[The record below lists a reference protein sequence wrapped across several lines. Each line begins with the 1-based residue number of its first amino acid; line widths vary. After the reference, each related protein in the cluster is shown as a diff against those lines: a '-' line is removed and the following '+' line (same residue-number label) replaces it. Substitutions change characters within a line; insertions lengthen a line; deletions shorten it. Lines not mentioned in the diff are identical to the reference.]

1 MLRGEKKAQLRKWSK
16 TKEIAIKR
24 IMIKFDI
31 NFKWNKMSS
40 DKIKN
45 QKIQKRIQNK
55 INSNKKRYK
64 IWCKNK
70 VIEHL
75 LFFKN
80 QHESRSKER
89 ENKKKKK
96 EKIVRVS
103 RPIDHQ
109 PTSDN

>member
-45 QKIQKRIQNK
+45 
-55 INSNKKRYK
+55 
-64 IWCKNK
+64 
-70 VIEHL
+70 
-75 LFFKN
+75 KN
-80 QHESRSKER
+80 QF
-89 ENKKKKK
+89 KK
-96 EKIVRVS
+96 EFK
-103 RPIDHQ
+103 
-109 PTSDN
+109 TK